1 MDPIWANLPYMLG
14 GLEMTAFLAV
24 GALVGS
30 AVLGIIFGIGRLS
43 KIHVLHYISVVFIE
57 VGRAIPAMLLVLS
70 TYFIVVEGGINISPV
85 TAGIVALSI
94 DSGAYTAE
102 IVRSGIL
109 SVSSGQAEAAASSG
123 LTTAQSMRLVVLPQ
137 ALRSMVPALASEG
150 TKVIKNTSLVAI
162 IGASEF
168 FNRVNIV
175 NSRVLVY
182 PFLLFGF
189 AAVVYFCINYGFSL
203 AMSRFQ
209 WRRDV

>member
-1 MDPIWANLPYMLG
+1 MGPIVDNLPYMLG
-14 GLEMTAFLAV
+14 GLKMTALLSV
-24 GALVGS
+24 GALAGS
-30 AVLGIIFGIGRLS
+30 AVLGILFGLGRLS
-43 KIHVLHYISVVFIE
+43 KNKPIHYVSVVFIE

-85 TAGIVALSI
+85 VAGIVALSI

-109 SVSSGQAEAAASSG
+109 SVSTGQLEAASSSG
-123 LTTAQSMRLVVLPQ
+123 LTYVQSMRLVVLPQ

-162 IGASEF
+162 IGGSEF

-175 NSRVLVY
+175 NSRLLVY

-189 AAVVYFCINYGFSL
+189 AAVVYFLINFAFSL
-203 AMSRFQ
+203 ACSRFQ